1 MQSANILEPS
11 SIRRFRTS
19 LFQCPLPRFA
29 DVKFVTRRR
38 FRGSTFPERK
48 HDRVPAF
55 QRFDL
60 EGESDLPVVTD
71 QEMKRRWAA
80 FHGDMREMSG
90 KWWQRLLG
98 ELLGEDTRRYRF
110 ARRIGRPLL
119 QFLRR
124 LRAGRTEEPAKA
136 TAQFADAPLPEE
148 ESNVFPIN
156 YSPKTAIR
164 FINLASYEVS
174 RDDVTTVAVDERQAA
189 ADAVGAVN
197 QAIES
202 ATTTWIFVCDTTSTE
217 EERATALLALFN
229 HATTEDDVVFGDE
242 TGPNIFAPLFKFS
255 SVPPHTLLSYNV
267 VGRPAL
273 LRTSTLKRIGGF
285 HAEAGWAF
293 EHDAYLRLNEAGAV
307 FRHVNLVLPA
317 ARPDIAFERSHID
330 ADTCRVT
337 ELALARRG
345 WAGSVEPGRVA
356 GLSNWKLDVASPPPS
371 IDVIIPTRDRIDLV
385 RNCIEALE
393 NRTTYAN
400 WNVILLDNDSI
411 EPESLEYFAN
421 TKYQVVPCPGPFNY
435 AKIVNRGVAHSRA
448 DFVVTLNNDTI
459 LVTPDW
465 LERMVSLASLPDVGI
480 VGACLLDQYGHGE
493 HESIVV
499 SPYPQHLRT
508 DSNYPHVDQF
518 SRSIRDVAAVTG
530 AVQMVRREF
539 WNSLGGMDERLAVTM
554 NDVDLCL
561 RAQSDTRY
569 VVYTPHVQL
578 IHHVSASRGSLDP
591 LEDRN
596 RFIRR
601 WDIFGT
607 FKDPFFPEALL
618 LLGETMYYLPR

>member
-1 MQSANILEPS
+1 
-11 SIRRFRTS
+11 
-19 LFQCPLPRFA
+19 
-29 DVKFVTRRR
+29 
-38 FRGSTFPERK
+38 
-48 HDRVPAF
+48 
-55 QRFDL
+55 
-60 EGESDLPVVTD
+60 
-71 QEMKRRWAA
+71 MKRRWAA

-189 ADAVGAVN
+189 ADAVDAAN
-197 QAIES
+197 QVIAS
-202 ATTTWIFVCDTTSTE
+202 ATTTWIFVCDTTSTD

-229 HATTEDDVVFGDE
+229 HATDDDDVVFGDE

-293 EHDAYLRLNEAGAV
+293 EHDAYLRLNEADAV

-337 ELALARRG
+337 EFALARRG

-356 GLSNWKLDVASPPPS
+356 GLSNWKLDVSSPPPS

-393 NRTTYAN
+393 NRTTYPN

-435 AKIVNRGVAHSRA
+435 AKIVNRGVEHSRA

-465 LERMVSLASLPDVGI
+465 LERMVSLAALPDVAV

-508 DSNYPHVDQF
+508 DSNYPHIDQF

-578 IHHVSASRGSLDP
+578 IHHVSSSRGSLDP

>member
-1 MQSANILEPS
+1 
-11 SIRRFRTS
+11 
-19 LFQCPLPRFA
+19 
-29 DVKFVTRRR
+29 
-38 FRGSTFPERK
+38 
-48 HDRVPAF
+48 
-55 QRFDL
+55 
-60 EGESDLPVVTD
+60 
-71 QEMKRRWAA
+71 
-80 FHGDMREMSG
+80 MREMSG

-189 ADAVGAVN
+189 ADAVDAAN
-197 QAIES
+197 QVIAS
-202 ATTTWIFVCDTTSTE
+202 ATTTWIFVCDTTSTD

-229 HATTEDDVVFGDE
+229 HATDDDDVVFGDE

-293 EHDAYLRLNEAGAV
+293 EHDAYLRLNEADAV

-337 ELALARRG
+337 EFALARRG

-356 GLSNWKLDVASPPPS
+356 GLSNWKLDVSSPPPS

-393 NRTTYAN
+393 NRTTYPN

-435 AKIVNRGVAHSRA
+435 AKIVNRGVEHSRA

-465 LERMVSLASLPDVGI
+465 LERMVSLAALPDVGV

-578 IHHVSASRGSLDP
+578 IHHVSSSRGSLDP

>member
-1 MQSANILEPS
+1 
-11 SIRRFRTS
+11 
-19 LFQCPLPRFA
+19 
-29 DVKFVTRRR
+29 
-38 FRGSTFPERK
+38 
-48 HDRVPAF
+48 VPAF

-124 LRAGRTEEPAKA
+124 LRAGRTEAPAKA

-174 RDDVTTVAVDERQAA
+174 RDDVTTVAVDELQAA
-189 ADAVGAVN
+189 ADAVDAVN

-202 ATTTWIFVCDTTSTE
+202 ATTTWIFVCDTTSTD

-229 HATTEDDVVFGDE
+229 HATDDDDVVFGDE
-242 TGPNIFAPLFKFS
+242 TGPNTFAPLFKFS

-293 EHDAYLRLNEAGAV
+293 EHDAYLRLNEADAV

-317 ARPDIAFERSHID
+317 ARPDIAFERGHID

-337 ELALARRG
+337 EFALARRG

-435 AKIVNRGVAHSRA
+435 AKIVNRGVEHSRA

>member
-1 MQSANILEPS
+1 
-11 SIRRFRTS
+11 
-19 LFQCPLPRFA
+19 
-29 DVKFVTRRR
+29 
-38 FRGSTFPERK
+38 
-48 HDRVPAF
+48 VPAF

-124 LRAGRTEEPAKA
+124 LRAGRTEAPAKA
-136 TAQFADAPLPEE
+136 TAQFADAPVPEE

-174 RDDVTTVAVDERQAA
+174 RDDVTTVAVDELQGA
-189 ADAVGAVN
+189 ADAVDAVN

-202 ATTTWIFVCDTTSTE
+202 ATTTWIFVCDTTSTD

-229 HATTEDDVVFGDE
+229 HATDDDDVVFGDE
-242 TGPNIFAPLFKFS
+242 TGPNTFAPLFKFS

-273 LRTSTLKRIGGF
+273 LRTSTLRRIGGF

-293 EHDAYLRLNEAGAV
+293 EHDAYLRLNEADAV

-317 ARPDIAFERSHID
+317 ARPDIAFERGHID

-337 ELALARRG
+337 EFALARRG

-393 NRTTYAN
+393 NRTTYSN

-435 AKIVNRGVAHSRA
+435 AKIVNRGVEHSRA